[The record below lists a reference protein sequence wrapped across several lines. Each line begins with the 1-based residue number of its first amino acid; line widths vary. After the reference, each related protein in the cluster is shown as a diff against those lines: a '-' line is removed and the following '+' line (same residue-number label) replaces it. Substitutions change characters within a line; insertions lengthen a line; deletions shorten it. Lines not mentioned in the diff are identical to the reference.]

1 MSMIHGELRGKRP
14 KFFVDQR
21 VHPQT
26 LAVVQTRASGLGV
39 EIVTGDFNTFEFTS
53 EVSGCLVQYPVR
65 RPPPLHATCHSQLR
79 YPTSPTTISH
89 PVRSSSSFP
98 SSSDL

>member
-65 RPPPLHATCHSQLR
+65 RPPPPRHMSLPATLPYLTHHDFPPRAEFELL
-79 YPTSPTTISH
+79 
-89 PVRSSSSFP
+89 PV
-98 SSSDL
+98 LL